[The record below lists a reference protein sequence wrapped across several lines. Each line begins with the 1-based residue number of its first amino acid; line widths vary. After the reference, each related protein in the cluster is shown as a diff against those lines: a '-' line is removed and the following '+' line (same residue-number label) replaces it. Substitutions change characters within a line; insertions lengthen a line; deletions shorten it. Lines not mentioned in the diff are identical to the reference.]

1 MLSIKLLEKSYGNN
15 FSLSIPDLCINNG
28 DFISLLG
35 NNGVG
40 KTTLLRL
47 ILNLIKA
54 KSGEILLEKIN
65 ITHSETWK
73 KHVHAYLDEG
83 FLIDF
88 LTPEEYFEFISS
100 IRNVNTESMYKDLE
114 SFQSFLPER
123 VLQSKKQLRTL
134 SSGNRQKI
142 GILSTF
148 IGAPKYIIL
157 DEPFAH
163 LDPGSQNELIK
174 ILQKIESD
182 PEITCLL
189 SSHNL
194 FHLQQFQGRILLMDN
209 GQIIKDY
216 ENTENSRKK
225 IEHFFKRG
233 ML

>member
-1 MLSIKLLEKSYGNN
+1 M
-15 FSLSIPDLCINNG
+15 NNG
-28 DFISLLG
+28 EFISLLG

-40 KTTLLRL
+40 KTTFLRL

-54 KSGEILLEKIN
+54 KNGEILVENIN
-65 ITHSETWK
+65 IAHSETWK
-73 KHVHAYLDEG
+73 KYIHAYLDDD

-100 IRNVNTESMYKDLE
+100 IRNVKTESMYKDLE
-114 SFQSFLPER
+114 SFQSFLPGS
-123 VLQSKKQLRTL
+123 VLRSKKQLGTL

-174 ILQKIESD
+174 LLQKIELN
-182 PEITCLL
+182 PETTCLL

-194 FHLQQFQGRILLMDN
+194 FHLQQFQGRMLLMDN
-209 GQIIKDY
+209 GQIIKNY
-216 ENTENSRKK
+216 ENTENSRKE
-225 IEHFFKRG
+225 IEHFFKKDVS
-233 ML
+233 